1 MPNISKS
8 AKLYQERR
16 QPEIRKTM
24 RGPGPQLYLHDNPAN
39 TLKLQ
44 PPLPVTEAVRPTN
57 GNPPP
62 DAGRTV
68 VWPFGDE
75 YAT

>member
-1 MPNISKS
+1 MPSISRS

-16 QPEIRKTM
+16 QPGIVDTL
-24 RGPGPQLYLHDNPAN
+24 RGPGPQLYIPHNPAT
-39 TLKLQ
+39 TLNLK
-44 PPLPVTEAVRPTN
+44 PPLPVTAAVRSTN

-62 DAGRTV
+62 DAGRSV

-75 YAT
+75 YAP